1 MRILEKFRLRLR
13 SLFFRTRAERE
24 LEDEIRF
31 HLEAQIAENV
41 ALGMSPHEARAA
53 AIRALGGVPQIEE
66 ACRDTRATA
75 AWEGFLRDL
84 QHGARLLRKNPAYA
98 ASSIAVLALGIAAT
112 TAIFSAAYGVL
123 LRPLPFSEPDRLV
136 RLWDTFGNP
145 GNLAPVSFP
154 NFRDWRAWN
163 QSFPAMAV
171 FQEGNTVLTGSGEP
185 TPLQTLAASANFLDL
200 LGVRPALGR
209 TFRAEEDHPDANNG
223 AGSVILSDRLWRSR
237 FGADPSIIGARIT
250 LGSQPSVVV
259 GVMPPGFNTYTGSGE
274 IDVWTT
280 LAGLERV
287 RPGMTR
293 PYSEE
298 RGISNLNA
306 IGRLKPGVS
315 LERARADMAR
325 VASLL
330 MRNYPADDS
339 SEGVA
344 MESLQQSAAAHVH
357 PMLLVLLWAAAAVL
371 LIACADASGLALARV
386 TGRQREISV
395 RAAIGAG
402 KWRIIRQLLAES
414 LVLASCGAAAGVMLA
429 SLFVRFLAVFL
440 QLAPDD
446 VRLSWPALA
455 FAMAAAA
462 LSAIVFS
469 LAPAIHAL
477 RFDVL
482 HGLKEAAAS
491 VTASASQKRLQ
502 NVLAAGQIA
511 LAMVLLS
518 ACGLLALNMIH
529 LQSAGLGFEP
539 QHALT
544 FQIGL
549 PTARY
554 PQSGRFRFADELTAS
569 LRAIPGVLSASAST
583 QMPFRSFVPRTVL
596 DNVDGKPIEVRN
608 RRGIVYS
615 PITPD
620 YFQTLGIP
628 LRRGRAF
635 TANDTAA
642 APAVVILNEAAV
654 RRYFGAVDPIGRQVT
669 PEMWNGTGSA
679 TQPRMVVGVVG
690 DVKLQHAGE
699 EPLEAIYW
707 PMAQIASETVYW
719 IAMRT
724 AGDPLTAAGA
734 AREQLRRIDP
744 NMPFFQASPLSAAVE
759 SSFLQ
764 PRYNT
769 ALVAF
774 FAALA
779 LVLTAVG
786 LYGNIAYSVSQRRRE
801 IGIRIA
807 LGAGKDRVLRQF
819 VRGGLAMGV
828 AGVAIGLGFAKAA
841 SRIMRSLV
849 FGAPVDEPLAFAF
862 SAGVAILVALLA
874 SYLPARRA
882 ARIDPVNALRND

>member
-1 MRILEKFRLRLR
+1 MRVFDKLRLRLR
-13 SLFFRTRAERE
+13 SLFLRTRAERE

-31 HLEAQIAENV
+31 HLEAQVAENV
-41 ALGMSPHEARAA
+41 ALGMAPQEARAA
-53 AIRALGGVPQIEE
+53 ALRALGGAPQVEE
-66 ACRDTRATA
+66 SCREMRGTA

-84 QHGARLLRKNPAYA
+84 RHGVRLLRKNPAYA
-98 ASSIAVLALGIAAT
+98 ASSIAVLALGIAAA

-145 GNLAPVSFP
+145 GNLAPVSYP

-163 QSFPAMAV
+163 QSFSAMAA
-171 FQEGNTVLTGSGEP
+171 FSEGTTVLTGSGEP
-185 TPLQTLAASANFLDL
+185 TPLQALAASANFLDL
-200 LGVRPALGR
+200 FGVRPALGR
-209 TFRAEEDHPDANNG
+209 TFRVEEEHPDANHG

-237 FGADPSIIGARIT
+237 FGADPSIIDARIT
-250 LGSQPSVVV
+250 INGGQSVVV
-259 GVMPPGFNTYTGSGE
+259 GVMPPGFNSFTGSGE

-280 LAGLERV
+280 LAGLERI
-287 RPGMTR
+287 RRGMTR

-298 RGISNLNA
+298 RAISNLSA

-344 MESLQQSAAAHVH
+344 LESLQQSAAAHVR

-402 KWRIIRQLLAES
+402 KWTIIRQLLAES

-429 SLFVRFLAVFL
+429 GLLVRFLAVFL
-440 QLAPDD
+440 QLAPGD
-446 VRLSWPALA
+446 VSVSWHALA
-455 FAMAAAA
+455 FASAAAA

-477 RFDVL
+477 RFDLL
-482 HGLKEAAAS
+482 HGLKEAAAN

-502 NVLAAGQIA
+502 NALAGGQIA

-529 LQSAGLGFEP
+529 LRSAGLGFDP

-549 PTARY
+549 PVARY
-554 PQSGRFRFADELTAS
+554 PQSDRFRFADELTAN

-583 QMPFRSFVPRTVL
+583 QMPFRSVVPRTAI
-596 DNVDGKPIEVRN
+596 DNVDGKPIEMRN

-615 PITPD
+615 PITPN

-628 LRRGRAF
+628 LKRGRVF
-635 TANDTAA
+635 TANDSAA
-642 APAVVILNEAAV
+642 APAVVILNGAAV

-669 PEMWNGTGSA
+669 PEMWNGSGSA
-679 TQPRMVVGVVG
+679 TRPRTVVGVVG

-699 EPLEAIYW
+699 EPLETIYW
-707 PMAQIASETVYW
+707 PLAQIASESVYW
-719 IAMRT
+719 IAIRT
-724 AGDPLTAAGA
+724 AGDPLAVAGA
-734 AREQLRRIDP
+734 AREQLRRMDRD
-744 NMPFFQASPLSAAVE
+744 MPFFQASPLSAAVE
-759 SSFLQ
+759 SSFAQ

-819 VRGGLAMGV
+819 VRGGLAMGL
-828 AGVAIGLGFAKAA
+828 AGVVIGLVFAKAA
-841 SRIMRSLV
+841 SRVMDSLV

-862 SAGVAILVALLA
+862 AATVSIAVTLLA

-882 ARIDPVNALRND
+882 ARIDPMNALRND

>member
-13 SLFFRTRAERE
+13 SLFLRTRTERE

-31 HLEAQIAENV
+31 HLESQIAEN
-41 ALGMSPHEARAA
+41 ATLGMAPQEARAA
-53 AIRALGGVPQIEE
+53 ALRDLGGAPQIEE
-66 ACRDTRATA
+66 ACRDTRGTA
-75 AWEGFLRDL
+75 VWEGFFRDL
-84 QHGARLLRKNPAYA
+84 RHGARLLRKNPAYA
-98 ASSIAVLALGIAAT
+98 ASSIAVLALGIAAA

-123 LRPLPFSEPDRLV
+123 LRPLPFPEPDRLV

-145 GNLAPVSFP
+145 GNLAPVSLP

-163 QSFPAMAV
+163 QSFAAMAV

-209 TFRAEEDHPDANNG
+209 TFRVEEDHPDANHG
-223 AGSVILSDRLWRSR
+223 TSSVILSDRLWRGR
-237 FGADPSIIGARIT
+237 FGADLSIIGARIT
-250 LGSQPSVVV
+250 LGRQPLVVV
-259 GVMPPGFNTYTGSGE
+259 GVMPPGFNTFTGSGE

-306 IGRLKPGVS
+306 IGRLKAGAS
-315 LERARADMAR
+315 LEAARADMAR

-344 MESLQQSAAAHVH
+344 LESLQQSAAAHVR

-414 LVLASCGAAAGVMLA
+414 LVLSSCGAAAGVLLA
-429 SLFVRFLAVFL
+429 GLLVRFLAVFL
-440 QLAPDD
+440 QLVPGD
-446 VRLSWPALA
+446 VRVSWPALV
-455 FAMAAAA
+455 FASVAAA

-477 RFDVL
+477 RFDLL

-491 VTASASQKRLQ
+491 VTASAGQKRLQ
-502 NVLAAGQIA
+502 NALAAGQIA

-529 LQSAGLGFEP
+529 LQSAGLGFDP

-554 PQSGRFRFADELTAS
+554 PQSGRFRFADELTAN

-583 QMPFRSFVPRTVL
+583 QMPFRSFVPRAVL
-596 DNVDGKPIEVRN
+596 DNVNGKPIEMRD

-635 TANDTAA
+635 TANDTAV

-679 TQPRMVVGVVG
+679 TQPRTVVGVVG
-690 DVKLQHAGE
+690 DIKLQHAGE
-699 EPLEAIYW
+699 EPLETIYW

-724 AGDPLTAAGA
+724 AGDPLTVAKA
-734 AREQLRRIDP
+734 AREQLRRMDRD
-744 NMPFFQASPLSAAVE
+744 MPFFQASPLSAAVE
-759 SSFLQ
+759 SSFVQ
-764 PRYNT
+764 PRYNM

-779 LVLTAVG
+779 LMLTAVG

-801 IGIRIA
+801 IGIRMA
-807 LGAGKDRVLRQF
+807 LGEGRDRVLRQF
-819 VRGGLAMGV
+819 VRSGLAVGV
-828 AGVAIGLGFAKAA
+828 AGVAIGLAFAKAA
-841 SRIMRSLV
+841 SRIMDSLV

-862 SAGVAILVALLA
+862 SAAVAIFVALLA

-882 ARIDPVNALRND
+882 ARIDPMDALRND

>member
-1 MRILEKFRLRLR
+1 MRTFDKLRLRLR
-13 SLFFRTRAERE
+13 SLFLRSRAERE

-31 HLEAQIAENV
+31 HLESQIAENTG
-41 ALGMSPHEARAA
+41 LGMSPCQARAA
-53 AIRALGGVPQIEE
+53 ALRAMGGVPQIEE

-84 QHGARLLRKNPAYA
+84 RHGARLLRKNPAYA

-123 LRPLPFSEPDRLV
+123 LRPLPFPESDRLV

-145 GNLAPVSFP
+145 GNLAPVSYP

-163 QSFPAMAV
+163 QSFSAMAA

-185 TPLQTLAASANFLDL
+185 TPLQSIAASASFLDL

-209 TFRAEEDHPDANNG
+209 TFRVEEEHPGANNG
-223 AGSVILSDRLWRSR
+223 AGSVILSDRLWRAR
-237 FGADPSIIGARIT
+237 FGADPSMVGVRIT
-250 LGSQPSVVV
+250 LGGQPFVVI
-259 GVMPPGFNTYTGSGE
+259 GVMPPGFNTFTGSGD

-293 PYSEE
+293 PFSEE
-298 RGISNLNA
+298 RGISNLNT
-306 IGRLKPGVS
+306 IGRLKRGVS
-315 LERARADMAR
+315 LEQARADMAR

-344 MESLQQSAAAHVH
+344 LEGLQQSASAHVR

-414 LVLASCGAAAGVMLA
+414 LVLAFCGAAAGVMLA
-429 SLFVRFLAVFL
+429 ILLARCLTVFL
-440 QLAPDD
+440 QLAPGD
-446 VRLSWPALA
+446 VSISWPALA
-455 FAMAAAA
+455 FASLAAA

-477 RFDVL
+477 RFDLL
-482 HGLKEAAAS
+482 HGLKEASAS
-491 VTASASQKRLQ
+491 VTASSGQKRLQ
-502 NVLAAGQIA
+502 NALAAGQIA
-511 LAMVLLS
+511 LAMVLLT
-518 ACGLLALNMIH
+518 ACGLLSLNMIH
-529 LQSAGLGFEP
+529 LRSAGLGFDP
-539 QHALT
+539 QRAFT

-554 PQSGRFRFADELTAS
+554 PQSDRFRFADELTAK
-569 LRAIPGVLSASAST
+569 LRAVPGVLSVSAST
-583 QMPFRSFVPRTVL
+583 QMPFRGFVPRTVL
-596 DNVDGKPIEVRN
+596 SNVAGKPVDRRN
-608 RRGIVYS
+608 RIGIVYS
-615 PITPD
+615 SITPD
-620 YFQTLGIP
+620 YFRALGIP
-628 LRRGRAF
+628 LKRGRAF
-635 TANDTAA
+635 TANDDATA
-642 APAVVILNEAAV
+642 PPVVVLNEAAV
-654 RRYFGAVDPIGRQVT
+654 RHYFGNVDPIGLQVT
-669 PEMWNGTGSA
+669 PEMWNGSGSA
-679 TQPRMVVGVVG
+679 TLPRTVVGVVG
-690 DVKLQHAGE
+690 DIALRRAGE
-699 EPLEAIYW
+699 KPLEVIYW
-707 PMAQIASETVYW
+707 PMPQIASETVYW
-719 IAMRT
+719 ISMRT
-724 AGDPLTAAGA
+724 AGDPLTVAGA
-734 AREQLRRIDP
+734 AREQLRHMDR

-774 FAALA
+774 FAVLA

-786 LYGNIAYSVSQRRRE
+786 LYGNIAHSVSQRKHE

-807 LGAGKDRVLRQF
+807 LGAGKDRVQRQF
-819 VRGGLAMGV
+819 LRGGLAMGV
-828 AGVAIGLGFAKAA
+828 AGVGIGLVFAKVA

-849 FGAPVDEPLAFAF
+849 FGASVDEPLAFAF
-862 SAGVAILVALLA
+862 SAAVAIAVAVLA

-882 ARIDPVNALRND
+882 ARIDPMNALRND